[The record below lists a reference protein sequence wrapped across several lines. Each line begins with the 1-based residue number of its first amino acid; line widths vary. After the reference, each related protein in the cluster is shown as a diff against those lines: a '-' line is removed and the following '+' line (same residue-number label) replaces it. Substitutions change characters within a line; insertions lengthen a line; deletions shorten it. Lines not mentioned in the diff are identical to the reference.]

1 MGYFFKCHV
10 AFDLSVTEALAV
22 QASSL
27 TAGRPLAR
35 EYRRG

>member
-22 QASSL
+22 QAWGL
-27 TAGRPLAR
+27 MPEGA
-35 EYRRG
+35 E